1 MKILI
6 ADDHAVVRKGVRY
19 ILSELQDTV
28 IPDEAEDSYEALEKV
43 RKNDYD
49 LVLLDIAMPGKD
61 GLETLKEIKIEKPKI
76 PVLILSMFPEEQ
88 FALRALKSGASGY
101 LTKDS
106 IPDELIKAIQKVL
119 RGGKYVSESFSDE
132 LLLSIDRDRDIERL
146 PHETLSDR
154 EYQVMLMIA
163 AGKTRK
169 EIADKLFLSVKTVST
184 YRTRILEKMGVKTNA
199 DLTKYVNQHNLI
211 T

>member
-1 MKILI
+1 MIKILI
-6 ADDHAVVRKGVRY
+6 ADDHAVVRKGVRH
-19 ILSELQDTV
+19 ILSEFPDDV
-28 IPDEAEDSYEALEKV
+28 IASEAGNSYEVIDKI
-43 RKNDYD
+43 RKDDYN

-61 GLETLKEIKIEKPKI
+61 GLEALKEIKIEKPKL

-101 LTKDS
+101 LTKES
-106 IPDELIKAIQKVL
+106 IPEELLKAIQKIL

-132 LLLSIDRDRDIERL
+132 ILLAIDRDVEKL
-146 PHETLSDR
+146 PHEILSDR

-169 EIADKLFLSVKTVST
+169 QIAEKLFLSVKTVST
-184 YRTRILEKMGVKTNA
+184 YRTRILEKMGMKTNA
-199 DLTKYVNQHNLI
+199 DLTNYVNQHNLI
-211 T
+211 I